1 MKKVAVILLL
11 VLWVCTPGCQ
21 NRLAYVSDRPLIGIT
36 TVFDEKREVSEVHIS
51 YVEAVLR
58 SGGIPLVLPP
68 IDSTEA
74 VDRYIEELDG
84 LVLVGGRDIPPS
96 MYGQEPHETTEVL
109 PERRTRFDS
118 VLIVRW
124 MASGKP
130 VLGVCL
136 GMQFTNVVMGGSM
149 IQDIPSLVGSDVN
162 HKKVYHRV
170 TIMPDSTLARLLG
183 AETAMVYSSH
193 HQAVDRIG
201 DGLRPVARADDGVV
215 EALERTDGGPGLFV
229 QWHPEAMTD
238 KDPGHTNAIY
248 GYLIHLAHAGRQASR
263 PGSPSSRR

>member
-21 NRLAYVSDRPLIGIT
+21 SRRAYVSEKPLIGIT
-36 TVFDEKREVSEVHIS
+36 TVFDEKRQVSEVDIS

-58 SGGIPLVLPP
+58 NGGIPLVLPP

-74 VDRYIEELDG
+74 VDRYVEELDG

-118 VLIVRW
+118 MLIAQW
-124 MASGKP
+124 MACGKP

-149 IQDIPSLVGSDVN
+149 IQDIPSLIGADVN
-162 HKKVYHRV
+162 HKKVYHRI
-170 TIMPDSTLARLLG
+170 TIAPNSTLARLLG

-201 DGLRPVARADDGVV
+201 EGLTAVAHADDGVV

-238 KDPGHTNAIY
+238 RDPDHTDAIY
-248 GYLIHLAHAGRQASR
+248 GYLIHLARTPR
-263 PGSPSSRR
+263 

>member
-1 MKKVAVILLL
+1 MKKVAVTLLL
-11 VLWVCTPGCQ
+11 VLWVCTPGCR
-21 NRLAYVSDRPLIGIT
+21 NHLAYVSEKPLIGIT
-36 TVFDEKREVSEVHIS
+36 TVYDEKRHVNEVGLA

-58 SGGIPLVLPP
+58 TGGIPLVLPT
-68 IDSTEA
+68 IDSAEA
-74 VDRYIEELDG
+74 VDRYIRELDG
-84 LVLVGGRDIPPS
+84 LVLIGGKDIPPS
-96 MYGQEPHETTEVL
+96 MYSQQPHETTEIL

-118 VLIVRW
+118 MLIARW

-149 IQDIPSLVGSDVN
+149 IQDIPSLVGTDVN

-170 TIMPDSTLARLLG
+170 TITPDSTLAELLG

-201 DGLRPVARADDGVV
+201 EGLRPVAHADDGIV
-215 EALERTDGGPGLFV
+215 EALERIDGGPGLFV
-229 QWHPEAMTD
+229 QWHPEAMSD

-248 GYLIHLAHAGRQASR
+248 GYLIHLART
-263 PGSPSSRR
+263 P

>member
-1 MKKVAVILLL
+1 MKKVAVTLLL
-11 VLWVCTPGCQ
+11 LLWVCTPGCQ
-21 NRLAYVSDRPLIGIT
+21 SRRADVSEKPLIGIT
-36 TVFDEKREVSEVHIS
+36 TVYDEKRHVNEVGLA

-58 SGGIPLVLPP
+58 NGGIPLVLPT
-68 IDSTEA
+68 IDSAEA
-74 VDRYIEELDG
+74 VDRYIRELDG
-84 LVLVGGRDIPPS
+84 LVLIGGKDIPPS
-96 MYGQEPHETTEVL
+96 MYSQQPHETTEIL

-118 VLIVRW
+118 MLIARW

-149 IQDIPSLVGSDVN
+149 IQDIPSLVGTDVN
-162 HKKVYHRV
+162 HKKVYHRI
-170 TIMPDSTLARLLG
+170 TIAPNSTLAELLG

-201 DGLRPVARADDGVV
+201 EGLRPVAHADDGIV

-229 QWHPEAMTD
+229 QWHPEAMSD

-248 GYLIHLAHAGRQASR
+248 GYLIHLARTPR
-263 PGSPSSRR
+263 

>member
-21 NRLAYVSDRPLIGIT
+21 NRLACVSDKPLIGIT
-36 TVFDEKREVSEVHIS
+36 TVFDEKRLVSEVHIS

-58 SGGIPLVLPP
+58 SGGIPLVLPA
-68 IDSTEA
+68 IDSAEA
-74 VDRYIEELDG
+74 VDRYIKELDG
-84 LVLVGGRDIPPS
+84 LILVGGRDIPPS

-109 PERRTRFDS
+109 PERRTRFDRM
-118 VLIVRW
+118 LIARW

-149 IQDIPSLVGSDVN
+149 IQDIPSLIGTDVD
-162 HKKVYHRV
+162 HKKVYHLV
-170 TIMPDSTLARLLG
+170 TIAADSELAGLLD
-183 AETAMVYSSH
+183 ADTAMVYSSH

-201 DGLRPVARADDGVV
+201 DGLRPVAHAADGVV

-238 KDPGHTNAIY
+238 KDPDHADAVY
-248 GYLIHLAHAGRQASR
+248 GYLIHLAHAGRKASP
-263 PGSPSSRR
+263 PGFPPSRR

>member
-1 MKKVAVILLL
+1 MKKVAVLLLL
-11 VLWVCTPGCQ
+11 VAWICVPGCRSPRTQ
-21 NRLAYVSDRPLIGIT
+21 VSGKPLIGIT
-36 TVFDEKREVSEVHIS
+36 TAYDEKRQVSEVDIS

-58 SGGIPLVLPP
+58 NGGIPLVLPP
-68 IDSTEA
+68 IDSEEA
-74 VDRYIEELDG
+74 VDCYVQELDG

-96 MYGQEPHETTEVL
+96 MYGQTPHETTEVL

-118 VLIVRW
+118 TLIARW

-136 GMQFTNVVMGGSM
+136 GMQFTNVVLGGSM
-149 IQDIPSLVGSDVN
+149 IQDIPSLVGTDVN

-170 TIMPDSTLARLLG
+170 TIAPDSTLARLLG

-201 DGLRPVARADDGVV
+201 EGLRPVALADDGVV
-215 EALERTDGGPGLFV
+215 EALERTDGGLGLFV
-229 QWHPEAMTD
+229 QWHPEAMME
-238 KDPGHTNAIY
+238 KDPNHTNAIY
-248 GYLIHLAHAGRQASR
+248 GYLVQLART
-263 PGSPSSRR
+263 PSRRRHFRPD

>member
-11 VLWVCTPGCQ
+11 VLWVCTPGCR
-21 NRLAYVSDRPLIGIT
+21 NRLAYVSEKPLIGIT
-36 TVFDEKREVSEVHIS
+36 TVFDEKRQVSEVDIS

-58 SGGIPLVLPP
+58 NGGIPLVLPP

-74 VDRYIEELDG
+74 VDRYVKELDG

-96 MYGQEPHETTEVL
+96 MYGQMPHETTEVL
-109 PERRTRFDS
+109 PERRTQFDNM
-118 VLIVRW
+118 LIARW

-149 IQDIPSLVGSDVN
+149 IQDIPSLVGTDVN

-170 TIMPDSTLARLLG
+170 TIAPDSALARLLG

-201 DGLRPVARADDGVV
+201 EGLKPVARADDGVV
-215 EALERTDGGPGLFV
+215 EALERIDGGLGLFV
-229 QWHPEAMTD
+229 QWHPEAMME
-238 KDPGHTNAIY
+238 KDPNHTNAIY
-248 GYLIHLAHAGRQASR
+248 AHLIQLARTPSRKRNSR
-263 PGSPSSRR
+263 PD

>member
-1 MKKVAVILLL
+1 MKKVAVILLF
-11 VLWVCTPGCQ
+11 VWIFTPGCQ
-21 NRLAYVSDRPLIGIT
+21 SRRVFVSEKPLIGIT
-36 TVFDEKREVSEVHIS
+36 TVFDEKRQVSEVHIS

-58 SGGIPLVLPP
+58 SGGVPLVLPP

-74 VDRYIEELDG
+74 VDRYIRELDG
-84 LVLVGGRDIPPS
+84 LVLVGGRDISPS
-96 MYGQEPHETTEVL
+96 MYGQMPHETTEVL
-109 PERRTRFDS
+109 PERRTQFDNM
-118 VLIVRW
+118 LIARW

-149 IQDIPSLVGSDVN
+149 IQDIPSLVGTDVD

-170 TIMPDSTLARLLG
+170 TIAPDSTLAELLG
-183 AETAMVYSSH
+183 AETVMVYSSH

-201 DGLRPVARADDGVV
+201 GGLRPVAHADDGVV

-229 QWHPEAMTD
+229 QWHPEAMMD
-238 KDPGHTNAIY
+238 KHPDHTNAIY
-248 GYLIHLAHAGRQASR
+248 GYLTQLART
-263 PGSPSSRR
+263 PSAKRGSRRD

>member
-1 MKKVAVILLL
+1 MKKVAVVLLLL
-11 VLWVCTPGCQ
+11 VWVCAPGCQ
-21 NRLAYVSDRPLIGIT
+21 SPRARVSEKPLIGIT
-36 TVFDEKREVSEVHIS
+36 TAYDEKRQVCEVDIS

-58 SGGIPLVLPP
+58 NEGIPLVLPP
-68 IDSTEA
+68 IDSQEA
-74 VDRYIEELDG
+74 VDRYVQELDG

-96 MYGQEPHETTEVL
+96 MYGQTSHETTEVL

-118 VLIVRW
+118 MLIAHW

-149 IQDIPSLVGSDVN
+149 IQDIPSLVGTDVN

-170 TIMPDSTLARLLG
+170 TIAADSTLARLLG

-201 DGLRPVARADDGVV
+201 EGLKPIARADDGVV
-215 EALERTDGGPGLFV
+215 EALERTDGGLGIFV
-229 QWHPEAMTD
+229 QWHPEAMME
-238 KDPGHTNAIY
+238 KEPNHANAIY
-248 GYLIHLAHAGRQASR
+248 GYLVQLARTPSRKRNSR
-263 PGSPSSRR
+263 PD